1 MASYHNAD
9 ATRPA
14 SRAVAVTPSDAT
26 TLQVTR
32 GLFVGTAGDVVVDMA
47 DQGSSITFANVANG
61 QFLPIQVTKVL
72 AATSAS
78 DILALY

>member
-1 MASYHNAD
+1 MGSYHNAD

-14 SRAVAVTPSDAT
+14 ARAVAVTPSDAT
-26 TLQVTR
+26 VLQTTR
-32 GLFVGTAGDVVVDMA
+32 GLFVGTGGTVIVDMA
-47 DQGSSITFANVANG
+47 EQGSTISFANVANG

-78 DILALY
+78 DIIALY

>member
-1 MASYHNAD
+1 MSSYHNAD

-14 SRAVAVTPSDAT
+14 AKAVAVTPSDAT
-26 TLQVTR
+26 TLPVTR
-32 GLFVGTAGDVVVDMA
+32 GLYVGTLGDVVVDMA
-47 DQGSSITFANVANG
+47 DQGTDITFTNVANG
-61 QFLPIQVTKVL
+61 TFMPIQVTKVK

>member
-1 MASYHNAD
+1 MASHRTSD

-14 SRAVAVTPSDAT
+14 SKAVAVTPSDAT
-26 TLQVTR
+26 VLEVTR
-32 GLFVGTAGDVVVDMA
+32 GLFVGTLGDVVVTMS
-47 DQGSSITFANVANG
+47 DQGGPITFANVANG
-61 QFLPIQVTKVL
+61 TFLPIQVTQVL